1 MNATTAL
8 ANHDLWPELPLE
20 AWQDTLSTLH
30 MWTQIVGKVRLALSP
45 NINHWWGVP
54 LYVNAMGLTTSRHP
68 LRRRKLR
75 GSVRFHPSSTRHS
88 NQQRRDP
95 CAGPCAALRRG
106 FLSGIHGRFGFPWN
120 RGKNLEDAGRDSR
133 PDSV

>member
-1 MNATTAL
+1 MFALRGGFMNATTAL

-54 LYVNAMGLTTSRHP
+54 LYVHPMGLTTSALPYAGGNFEVQFDFIHHQVGIRTSSHP
-68 LRRRKLR
+68 ILSFALAPR
-75 GSVRFHPSSTRHS
+75 SVADFYRE
-88 NQQRRDP
+88 
-95 CAGPCAALRRG
+95 LM
-106 FLSGIHGRFGFPWN
+106 
-120 RGKNLEDAGRDSR
+120 
-133 PDSV
+133 

>member
-8 ANHDLWPELPLE
+8 ANHDLWPELPLA
-20 AWQDTLSTLH
+20 AWQDTYSTLH

-54 LYVNAMGLTTSRHP
+54 LYVNAMGLTTSAIPYGGGNFEVQFDFIH
-68 LRRRKLR
+68 
-75 GSVRFHPSSTRHS
+75 HQARHS

-95 CAGPCAALRRG
+95 CAGSCAALRRR
-106 FLSGIHGRFGFPWN
+106 FLSRIHGALWPP
-120 RGKNLEDAGRDSR
+120 LESL
-133 PDSV
+133 